1 MGNTF
6 STVKWESPTGG
17 KFRIYSRF
25 YDVYGLGNWKPVE
38 VEERI
43 VGHPAFERGKLSYA
57 HIHVV
62 ILMVTSDQVGQCLV
76 MVELKSNGTHEIEF
90 RKQRAWKDKQVRFLD
105 CALDGLPAPYHWWG
119 LVIIRPHL
127 RIAKEAADKIAS
139 ATGRSV
145 IISAQD
151 PLSEIVQ
158 EKQIVKKKVTIA
170 EEPQK
175 KAASS
180 GDKETEVEG
189 KKVEMIVEET
199 TTTVE
204 KQPEVEAIAAGSEG
218 SKKSQKKGKP
228 LPEV

>member
-43 VGHPAFERGKLSYA
+43 VGHPAFER
-57 HIHVV
+57 
-62 ILMVTSDQVGQCLV
+62 VGQCLV